1 MNTKDN
7 NKRSLG
13 TFYEEQAIMYLQQ
26 YQIRIVERNFR
37 NRFGEIDLI
46 GYDGNT
52 LVFFEVK
59 YRKSA
64 SSGYAEDAVGA
75 RKRHTICK
83 VADYYRTLHGISDF
97 AEIRFDVIAINE
109 GKIHW
114 IKDAFNYC

>member
-13 TFYEEQAIMYLQQ
+13 TFYEEQAITYLQQ

-59 YRKSA
+59 YRKSVHHFCCKFDYKHLLYYHT
-64 SSGYAEDAVGA
+64 SSAC
-75 RKRHTICK
+75 H
-83 VADYYRTLHGISDF
+83 L
-97 AEIRFDVIAINE
+97 
-109 GKIHW
+109 
-114 IKDAFNYC
+114 